1 MADDTPTPAIAEA
14 LATKAA
20 AWVKLAG
27 GPDEAMRDCASAV
40 HALVSR
46 LPVGAATP
54 WADDTTLGAVMLT
67 ARLHRRRNS
76 AAGIEAMTELGA
88 TYVSRYDND
97 IARLLRIDSFQTPVA
112 I

>member
-1 MADDTPTPAIAEA
+1 
-14 LATKAA
+14 
-20 AWVKLAG
+20 
-27 GPDEAMRDCASAV
+27 
-40 HALVSR
+40 
-46 LPVGAATP
+46 
-54 WADDTTLGAVMLT
+54 MLT